1 MKRSQINQVIADA
14 ITFINEFRFK
24 LPPFA
29 FWDVETWKVNQK
41 QASHLIEAG
50 LGWDVTDHGQGD
62 FDKSGLVLFTVR
74 NGNPSNSEAH
84 GYAEKLMVSQ
94 VGQVVPFHFHKQKTE
109 DIINR
114 GGGLFKIEVYNSTDD
129 GQLEQSDC
137 QVFIDGQAQR
147 VQAGT
152 VFTLKPGS
160 SIHIPPGL
168 YHKFWSEEAS
178 VLIGEVSTVND
189 DLTDN
194 YFLEEVGRFPTV
206 DEDELI
212 KHLLVSDYKNI
223 LKEK

>member
-1 MKRSQINQVIADA
+1 MKRSEINKVVADA
-14 ITFINEFRFK
+14 ITFIDQFRFK

-29 FWDVETWKVNQK
+29 FWDLETWQTNQA

-62 FDKSGLVLFTVR
+62 FAKSGLVLFTVR
-74 NGNPSNSEAH
+74 NGNPSNVEGQ

-94 VGQVVPFHFHKQKTE
+94 VGQIVPFHFHKQKTE

-114 GGGLFKIEVYNSTDD
+114 GGGLFKIEVHNSTMD
-129 GQLEQSDC
+129 GQLAETEC
-137 QVFIDGQAQR
+137 RVFIDGRALD
-147 VQAGT
+147 VKAGK
-152 VFTLKPGS
+152 VFTLEPGS
-160 SIHIPPGL
+160 SIHIPPRL
-168 YHKFWSEEAS
+168 YHKFWSEKAP

-206 DEDELI
+206 DEDESI
-212 KHLLVSDYKNI
+212 KHLLVSDYENI
-223 LKEK
+223 LKGA

>member
-1 MKRSQINQVIADA
+1 MISDA
-14 ITFINEFRFK
+14 ISFIESFRFQ

-29 FWDVETWKVNQK
+29 FWDLATWHSNKK
-41 QASHLIEAG
+41 QASHLISAG

-62 FDKSGLVLFTVR
+62 FNKSGLVLFTLR
-74 NGNPSNSEAH
+74 NGHPSNENSQ

-94 VGQVVPFHFHKQKTE
+94 VGQVVPFHYHKQKTE

-114 GGGLFKIEVYNSTDD
+114 GGGLFKIEVCNSTAE
-129 GQLEQSDC
+129 GKLAKSDC
-137 QVFIDGQAQR
+137 AVYIDGQRQN

-152 VFTLKPGS
+152 TFTLEPGS

-168 YHKFWSEEAS
+168 YHKFWSDQAP

-194 YFLEEVGRFPTV
+194 YFLEEIGRFPLV
-206 DEDELI
+206 VEDEPI
-212 KHLLVSDYKNI
+212 RYLLVSDYESI
-223 LKEK
+223 LA